1 MFNLLDESLGFI
13 INKTALAM
21 KYEFEKKL
29 APLDITAAQYQVLKR
44 LSEEDGLSQK
54 EIAQRT
60 FKTYAET
67 TRVLDRLEAKK
78 FLTRNPSP
86 NDRREFIIRLTSSGH
101 QNVNEATKIA
111 HSILATITKGFSK
124 DEITAII
131 ASLNTIYT
139 NLENIK
145 SV

>member
-1 MFNLLDESLGFI
+1 
-13 INKTALAM
+13 M

-44 LSEEDGLSQK
+44 LSEEDGLTQK
-54 EIAQRT
+54 DIAHRT
-60 FKTYAET
+60 FKTCAET

-86 NDRREFIIRLTSSGH
+86 NDRREFIIRLTDGGRK
-101 QNVNEATKIA
+101 NVDEATKIA
-111 HSILATITKGFSK
+111 HSILKVVTQGFSK
-124 DEITAII
+124 SDIDGMID
-131 ASLNTIYT
+131 SLNKIYA